1 MASNSGLPPYYEN
14 HGYEPERSYNSRHVI
29 DTSGYPQYIPT
40 SHPASVPHY
49 VPSVPPQHSATVVV
63 QPKPSSE
70 KLCTSGVKKTLCI
83 VLAVAVILTGA
94 VVAALLIWYFV
105 QDPCF
110 DSSIECGSSGKCVPL
125 SQWCDGRFDCPN
137 GEDENRCVRLYGP
150 NFILEVYSS
159 ENKSWYPVCADDWN
173 DDYGKTACKD
183 MGYNVNT
190 YYSSGRIAIEKG
202 AKSFLRLNT
211 SAGNIDLY
219 KRLYNSDSCA
229 LGTVVSLR
237 CIKCGYSR
245 NNLMPKGRIV
255 GGSAASLGQWPWQV
269 SLHIQN
275 THVCGGSLITPE
287 WVVTAAHCVEGQLA
301 DPSYWKVFA
310 GILTQDE
317 MRLRSGHRVQKII
330 PHPNYNTETKDNDVA
345 LMKLQTSVSFT
356 NFVAPICLPNPGMM
370 FQPNQS
376 CWISG
381 WGALQQGGKTSNFLN
396 AVMVPLIEPSRC
408 NAGLVYNGLIL
419 PTMICAGYLEGLI
432 DSCQGDSGGPLVTA
446 KDSVWWLVGDTSWGT
461 GCATRNRPGVYGNM
475 TMFTAWIYRNMQ
487 VKRSAWL

>member
-1 MASNSGLPPYYEN
+1 FPLFL
-14 HGYEPERSYNSRHVI
+14 
-29 DTSGYPQYIPT
+29 
-40 SHPASVPHY
+40 PHY
-49 VPSVPPQHSATVVV
+49 VPSVSPQHPATVVV

-70 KLCTSGVKKTLCI
+70 KLCTSGKTCLDFLPCRF
-83 VLAVAVILTGA
+83 AVN
-94 VVAALLIWYFV
+94 
-105 QDPCF
+105 PCL
-110 DSSIECGSSGKCVPL
+110 DSSIECGSSGQCVPS
-125 SQWCDGRFDCPN
+125 SQWCDGHFDCPN

-159 ENKSWYPVCADDWN
+159 ENKSWHSVCADDWN

-190 YYSSGRIAIEKG
+190 YYSSGRTAIEKG

-245 NNLMPKGRIV
+245 KNLTPKGRIV

-275 THVCGGSLITPE
+275 NHICGGSLITPE
-287 WVVTAAHCVEGQLA
+287 WVVTAAHCVEGQLS
-301 DPSYWKVFA
+301 DPYYWKVFA

-317 MRLRSGHRVQKII
+317 MRMRSGHRVQKII

-345 LMKLQTSVSFT
+345 LMKLQTSVT
-356 NFVAPICLPNPGMM
+356 PICLPNLGMM
-370 FQPNQS
+370 FNPNQS

-396 AVMVPLIEPSRC
+396 AVMVPLIERSRC
-408 NAGLVYNGLIL
+408 NGGFVYNGLIL

-446 KDSVWWLVGDTSWGT
+446 KNSVWWLVGDTSWGT
-461 GCATRNRPGVYGNM
+461 GCATHNRPGVYGNM
-475 TMFTAWIYRNMQ
+475 TVFTTWIYRNMQ
-487 VKRSAWL
+487 VKCSAWI

>member
-1 MASNSGLPPYYEN
+1 AALNSGKGSTSWISWSTWGLPPYYEN
-14 HGYEPERSYNSRHVI
+14 HGYEPERFCNSRHVVNTN
-29 DTSGYPQYIPT
+29 DYPQYTPT

-49 VPSVPPQHSATVVV
+49 VPSVSPQHPATVVV

-105 QDPCF
+105 QNPCL
-110 DSSIECGSSGKCVPL
+110 DSSIECGSSGQCVPS
-125 SQWCDGRFDCPN
+125 SQWCDGHFDCPN

-159 ENKSWYPVCADDWN
+159 ENKSWHSVCADDWN

-190 YYSSGRIAIEKG
+190 YYSSGRTAIEKG

-237 CIKCGYSR
+237 CISKC
-245 NNLMPKGRIV
+245 RIV

-275 THVCGGSLITPE
+275 NHICGGSLITPE
-287 WVVTAAHCVEGQLA
+287 WVVTAAHCVEG
-301 DPSYWKVFA
+301 S
-310 GILTQDE
+310 I
-317 MRLRSGHRVQKII
+317 
-330 PHPNYNTETKDNDVA
+330 
-345 LMKLQTSVSFT
+345 
-356 NFVAPICLPNPGMM
+356 
-370 FQPNQS
+370 
-376 CWISG
+376 
-381 WGALQQGGKTSNFLN
+381 
-396 AVMVPLIEPSRC
+396 
-408 NAGLVYNGLIL
+408 
-419 PTMICAGYLEGLI
+419 
-432 DSCQGDSGGPLVTA
+432 
-446 KDSVWWLVGDTSWGT
+446 
-461 GCATRNRPGVYGNM
+461 
-475 TMFTAWIYRNMQ
+475 
-487 VKRSAWL
+487 